1 MLHFAEGV
9 ELVAGGLVGVA
20 AEVPTVDAV
29 AGLPSKAPNESVIAM
44 IVEVPLPRVLIGIIG
59 RSDIVAC
66 LLRTTQVGKPSWSS
80 SLRLTARLPLLQPSN
95 LGKLRPI
102 KDKVLP
108 RLFLDE
114 VAKLLSQPFI
124 YNIIS

>member
-1 MLHFAEGV
+1 MLHFTEGV
-9 ELVAGGLVGVA
+9 ELVAGRLVGVA
-20 AEVPTVDAV
+20 AEVTTVDAV
-29 AGLPSKAPNESVIAM
+29 AGLPSEAPNESVIAV
-44 IVEVPLPRVLIGIIG
+44 IVGGALPRVLIGIIG
-59 RSDIVAC
+59 QSAIVAC
-66 LLRTTQVGKPSWSS
+66 LLRTTQVGKPSRSS

-114 VAKLLSQPFI
+114 LAELLSQPFI
-124 YNIIS
+124 YNLIA